1 MDSIK
6 YRGKREIR
14 STNTDAGGYRMGK
27 EVTKLGP
34 KFPEIIKVEKIKVA
48 AYARVSTEKDEQHNS
63 LEAQK
68 DYFLKYI
75 KNEPEWEYVGLYYDD
90 GISGLSKKNRDG
102 FNSLVKDA
110 LNGNIDLIV
119 TKSISRFARNTV
131 DTISTIRKLK
141 RGGIGVYFQK
151 ENIHTLDSKSEF
163 VLTLMSSFAQEESRS
178 ISENCT
184 WGQRKRFAD
193 GKVTVPFERF
203 LGYDRG
209 EDGNLVVNPEQA
221 KVVKKIYRL
230 FLQGYSPF
238 GIAKELTGE
247 GILTPG
253 GKKKWS
259 ARTVAAILSNEK
271 YKGDALLQKSFT
283 VDFLTKEKKKNEGE
297 IPQYYVTGNHEAII
311 PPSTF
316 DRVQRLLEQRKA
328 GKNRISSV
336 SIYSSKIKCGN
347 CGSWY
352 GSKTW
357 HSTSKYRQKIWQCNH
372 KFEEKCTTPHLTEE
386 EIQDLFLQAVNRLVK
401 NKKEIISNHKEMAK
415 IIFDTSVLEKEKIE
429 LEEELNIVAEQVND
443 CINENARK
451 VQNQDE
457 YEIRYSSLVNRFNS
471 TKVRLDE
478 IKQTIIEQQSK
489 RDEVE
494 DFIKELEKQELM
506 TEFDKNVWLSMVD
519 YLTVHQ
525 DGKVEFTFLDGSQ
538 VELNR

>member
-1 MDSIK
+1 
-6 YRGKREIR
+6 
-14 STNTDAGGYRMGK
+14 MGK

>member
-1 MDSIK
+1 
-6 YRGKREIR
+6 
-14 STNTDAGGYRMGK
+14 MGK

-75 KNEPEWEYVGLYYDD
+75 KNEPEWEYVGLYFDD

-102 FNSLVKDA
+102 FNNLINDA
-110 LNGNIDLIV
+110 LDGRIDLIV

-141 RGGIGVYFQK
+141 SKGIGVFFQK
-151 ENIHTLDSKSEF
+151 ENINTLDSKGEF

-193 GKVTVPFERF
+193 GKVSIPFARF

-209 EDGNLVVNPEQA
+209 ENGELVVNEGEA
-221 KVVKKIYRL
+221 KIVKYIYSL
-230 FLQGYSPF
+230 FILGFTLSEIKTALESFDIKSPGGTYSWNHRN
-238 GIAKELTGE
+238 IKS
-247 GILTPG
+247 ILT
-253 GKKKWS
+253 
-259 ARTVAAILSNEK
+259 NEK

-283 VDFLTKEKKKNEGE
+283 VDFLTKEKKKNKGE

-336 SIYSSKIKCGN
+336 SIYSSKIKCGD

-357 HSTSKYRQKIWQCNH
+357 HSTSKYRQRIWQCNH

-386 EIQDLFLQAVNRLVK
+386 EIQDLFLQAINKLVK
-401 NKKEIISNHKEMAK
+401 NKQEIISNHKEMAK
-415 IIFDTSVLEKEKIE
+415 IIFDTSALEMEKIE

-457 YEIRYSSLVNRFNS
+457 YEVRYSSLVNRFNI
-471 TKVRLDE
+471 TKARLDE
-478 IKQTIIEQQSK
+478 IKQTIIEKQSK
-489 RDEVE
+489 YDEAQ

-519 YLTVHQ
+519 YLTVHHY
-525 DGKVEFTFLDGSQ
+525 GKVEFTFLDGSQ
-538 VELNR
+538 IELNR